1 MGPRPPGSVIYNIS
15 GSLSKSPCQLM
26 RQPLV
31 SGPFMVEAKSKY
43 EKADSRVKA
52 FLRFQTRAA
61 EFLLGEMS
69 LPGSPFSLSEDPSTS
84 LAETISAVKS
94 LMDTL
99 LSAEPDQELFFTNL
113 AWVTLGY
120 GLSLGVK
127 LDILCTTC
135 GISPATVIELR
146 RSLDIAQT
154 LRGLIER
161 LRMSISQHKDTD
173 AESHPLFQ
181 FLSRAEAVESILHG
195 LETVSGTMQETHRRD
210 ALPGH
215 SHPTTKGE
223 VSFGTTYNQDVEFA
237 YDPEMLAFEGLDF
250 EGMDFAMDPQEVWNP
265 FVFPDGA

>member
-1 MGPRPPGSVIYNIS
+1 M
-15 GSLSKSPCQLM
+15 
-26 RQPLV
+26 
-31 SGPFMVEAKSKY
+31 
-43 EKADSRVKA
+43 KA
-52 FLRFQTRAA
+52 FLKFQIRAA
-61 EFLLGEMS
+61 ELLLGEMS
-69 LPGSPFSLSEDPSTS
+69 LPGSPVSLSVDTSTS

-99 LSAEPDQELFFTNL
+99 LSAEPDQELCFTNL

-135 GISPATVIELR
+135 GISSAIAIELR
-146 RSLDIAQT
+146 RSLDISQT

-161 LRMSISQHKDTD
+161 LRMSISQRTDTD
-173 AESHPLFQ
+173 AESHPLCQ
-181 FLSRAEAVESILHG
+181 FLSRAEAVESWYVRHGPPSAASDFATSGNQHG
-195 LETVSGTMQETHRRD
+195 LETVSGTVQEDHRLD

-215 SHPTTKGE
+215 SHTTAEGDG
-223 VSFGTTYNQDVEFA
+223 SFGTTYNQDVEFA

-265 FVFPDGA
+265 FVFPDGAY

>member
-1 MGPRPPGSVIYNIS
+1 M
-15 GSLSKSPCQLM
+15 
-26 RQPLV
+26 
-31 SGPFMVEAKSKY
+31 
-43 EKADSRVKA
+43 KA

-61 EFLLGEMS
+61 ELLLGEIS
-69 LPGSPFSLSEDPSTS
+69 LPGSPVRFPLDPSTS

-99 LSAEPDQELFFTNL
+99 LSAEPDQELCFTNL

-135 GISPATVIELR
+135 GISPATSIELR
-146 RSLDIAQT
+146 QSLDIAQT

-161 LRMSISQHKDTD
+161 LRMSISQRTDTD
-173 AESHPLFQ
+173 AESHPLCQ
-181 FLSRAEAVESILHG
+181 FLSRAEAVESWYARHG
-195 LETVSGTMQETHRRD
+195 PLSAASDFSPSGKQHDPEMVSGTVQDNHRRD
-210 ALPGH
+210 ALHSH
-215 SHPTTKGE
+215 SHPATEGE
-223 VSFGTTYNQDVEFA
+223 GFFGTTYNQDVEFA

-265 FVFPDGA
+265 FVFPDGAY

>member
-1 MGPRPPGSVIYNIS
+1 
-15 GSLSKSPCQLM
+15 M
-26 RQPLV
+26 RQALV
-31 SGPFMVEAKSKY
+31 SDPFMVEAKSKY
-43 EKADSRVKA
+43 EKADSRLKA

-61 EFLLGEMS
+61 ELLLGEMS
-69 LPGSPFSLSEDPSTS
+69 LPGSPFSLSEDPSAS

-99 LSAEPDQELFFTNL
+99 LSAEPDQELCFTNM

-135 GISPATVIELR
+135 GISSATATELR

-161 LRMSISQHKDTD
+161 LRMSISQRKDTN

-181 FLSRAEAVESILHG
+181 FLSRAEAVESWYARHG
-195 LETVSGTMQETHRRD
+195 PPAAASDSAPSGNQRGPETVLGTVQDNHRFD
-210 ALPGH
+210 ALYSL

-223 VSFGTTYNQDVEFA
+223 GSFGTTYDQDVEFA

-250 EGMDFAMDPQEVWNP
+250 EGMDFAIDPQEVWNP